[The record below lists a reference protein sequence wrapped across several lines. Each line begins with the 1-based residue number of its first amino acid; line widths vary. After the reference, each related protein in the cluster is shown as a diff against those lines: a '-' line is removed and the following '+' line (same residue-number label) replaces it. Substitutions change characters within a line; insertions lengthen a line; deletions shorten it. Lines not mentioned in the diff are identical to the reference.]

1 MRVYNQ
7 YRIIEM
13 TTFSE
18 FMKRHYSFR
27 WFLDTWTVKE
37 KWMYVAL
44 YVVLFKISL
53 IPILVIS
60 ETTGLLSEGSFLS
73 LGVLVILI
81 LIWFAIYQP
90 IFNFFM
96 ARYGN

>member
-1 MRVYNQ
+1 
-7 YRIIEM
+7 M
-13 TTFSE
+13 TTFSG

-53 IPILVIS
+53 IPILIIS
-60 ETTGLLSEGSFLS
+60 ETTDLLSEGSFLS
-73 LGVLVILI
+73 LGVLVIL
-81 LIWFAIYQP
+81 LVIWFAIYQP
-90 IFNFFM
+90 TFNFFM
-96 ARYGN
+96 ARDGN